1 MTPAQYAHRLV
12 EKMTEISA
20 KMSDYSR
27 IDIPT
32 AKLHAKIAVDEIL
45 NLVCCMDG
53 KEHWQEYY
61 EQAKQEIEKL

>member
-32 AKLHAKIAVDEIL
+32 AKLHAKIAVEETIKFCPKIDAGYFVNVLAEID
-45 NLVCCMDG
+45 NV
-53 KEHWQEYY
+53 
-61 EQAKQEIEKL
+61 

>member
-32 AKLHAKIAVDEIL
+32 AKLHAKIAVEEIIKF
-45 NLVCCMDG
+45 CS
-53 KEHWQEYY
+53 KEDAGYFVNVI
-61 EQAKQEIEKL
+61 AEIDNV

>member
-32 AKLHAKIAVDEIL
+32 AKLHAKIAVEEIMKHCL
-45 NLVCCMDG
+45 
-53 KEHWQEYY
+53 KEDTGYFVNVI
-61 EQAKQEIEKL
+61 AEIDNV

>member
-32 AKLHAKIAVDEIL
+32 AKLHAKIAVEEIMKYCPKIDAGYFVNVL
-45 NLVCCMDG
+45 
-53 KEHWQEYY
+53 
-61 EQAKQEIEKL
+61 AEIEAI

>member
-32 AKLHAKIAVDEIL
+32 AKLHAKIAVEEIMKY
-45 NLVCCMDG
+45 CP
-53 KEHWQEYY
+53 KEDAGYFVNVI
-61 EQAKQEIEKL
+61 AEIDNV

>member
-1 MTPAQYAHRLV
+1 MTPGQYAHRLV

-32 AKLHAKIAVDEIL
+32 AKLHAKIAVEEIMKY
-45 NLVCCMDG
+45 CP
-53 KEHWQEYY
+53 KEDAGYFVNVL
-61 EQAKQEIEKL
+61 AEIEAI

>member
-32 AKLHAKIAVDEIL
+32 AKLHAKIAVEEIMKH
-45 NLVCCMDG
+45 CP
-53 KEHWQEYY
+53 KEDAGYFVNVI
-61 EQAKQEIEKL
+61 AEIEAI

>member
-32 AKLHAKIAVDEIL
+32 AKLHAKIAVEEIL
-45 NLVCCMDG
+45 QYCHGVDVG
-53 KEHWQEYY
+53 YFVKVK
-61 EQAKQEIEKL
+61 AEIEKI